1 MVITYIVR
9 TLMKSKKDA
18 QQQKQKEATDSL
30 KPEQATLLNKKEP
43 KIDHDIF
50 A

>member
-1 MVITYIVR
+1 MVITYIIR

-18 QQQKQKEATDSL
+18 QQKQKEATDSL